1 MLAPDVLVPQVGQG
15 AIAVECRAGDR
26 ETVKMLSAI
35 EHRASRQ
42 AVDAER
48 AFLAELGG
56 DCNLPAGAHA
66 TDAPGGGLELTGLLA
81 SIAGRRLIRDT
92 RRGRDP
98 QTLGRAVARH
108 LLDDRGG
115 RELLGAPM
123 NPPPLGTPPMNP
135 PRARPHSSKP
145 LAGLRIVVCRPREQ
159 AKPLADGLTA
169 AGAEVVSAPVIAITD
184 PADGGDALR
193 DALARLQRGDWLMVT
208 SPNGAANAAAA
219 GKLPDGVNVAAI
231 GPGTAERAI
240 AAGLTVCMVPDRSIA
255 EGLLQA
261 FPALD
266 TDRGRLVVLARAAV
280 ARSVLPDGLRA
291 AGWEVL
297 DVAAYRNVAAPLSDE
312 QRRAVAASDG
322 VVFTSSSTV
331 NRLWPRSVLM
341 RCRPWWRPSARP
353 PRPPQPGTAWRSR
366 WRPPSTPS
374 TEWSPHWSATPG
386 RGWRPKALGSLAE

>member
-1 MLAPDVLVPQVGQG
+1 
-15 AIAVECRAGDR
+15 
-26 ETVKMLSAI
+26 
-35 EHRASRQ
+35 
-42 AVDAER
+42 
-48 AFLAELGG
+48 
-56 DCNLPAGAHA
+56 
-66 TDAPGGGLELTGLLA
+66 
-81 SIAGRRLIRDT
+81 
-92 RRGRDP
+92 
-98 QTLGRAVARH
+98 
-108 LLDDRGG
+108 
-115 RELLGAPM
+115 
-123 NPPPLGTPPMNP
+123 MNP

-208 SPNGAANAAAA
+208 SPNGAAKAAAA

-231 GPGTAERAI
+231 GPGTAERAT
-240 AAGLTVCMVPDRSIA
+240 AAGLTVRMVPDRSIA

-261 FPALD
+261 LPAPD
-266 TDRGRLVVLARAAV
+266 PDRRLVVLARAAV
-280 ARSVLPDGLRA
+280 GRSALPEGLRA

-331 NRLWPRSVLM
+331 NRLV
-341 RCRPWWRPSARP
+341 AEVGADAVP
-353 PRPPQPGTAWRSR
+353 PLVASIGPAT
-366 WRPPSTPS
+366 
-374 TEWSPHWSATPG
+374 SATAAG
-386 RGWRPKALGSLAE
+386 HGLEVTVEAAEHTIDGVIAALVRHARSWLAPEGAG